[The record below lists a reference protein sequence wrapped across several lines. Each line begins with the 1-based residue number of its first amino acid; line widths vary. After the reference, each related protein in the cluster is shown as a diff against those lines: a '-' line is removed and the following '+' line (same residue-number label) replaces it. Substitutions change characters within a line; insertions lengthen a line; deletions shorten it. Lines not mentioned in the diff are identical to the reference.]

1 MVHET
6 QVLNRLN
13 AVQQNYQQKK
23 ASRKTACI
31 FQINQKK
38 RREHH
43 KITSVVTYPEWQ
55 SSSYGNNIAQVAIGG
70 LWI

>member
-13 AVQQNYQQKK
+13 AVQQNYQQEK

-55 SSSYGNNIAQVAIGG
+55 RSTMATLY
-70 LWI
+70 LK